1 MICNEAIYHVLH
13 GTVFFILWKSTR
25 LPYRDRFVLKKVLMG
40 KSSHY
45 ETNVRVWDFRFQ
57 ALFLCQN

>member
-1 MICNEAIYHVLH
+1 MKPYIMCYMGQCSLYYGNQPDYHIVIALC
-13 GTVFFILWKSTR
+13 
-25 LPYRDRFVLKKVLMG
+25 LKNVLMG